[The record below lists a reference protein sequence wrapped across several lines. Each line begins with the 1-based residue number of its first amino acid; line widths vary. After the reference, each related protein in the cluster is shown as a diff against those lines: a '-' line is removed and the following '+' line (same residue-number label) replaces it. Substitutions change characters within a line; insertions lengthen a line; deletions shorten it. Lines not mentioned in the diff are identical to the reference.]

1 MIKSHKVGIEGTYI
15 YVSKC
20 QSLSRV
26 RLFVTLWTAA
36 HQAPLSMRFSRQG
49 YWSRLPFPSPGDL
62 LDPGNEPRSPAL
74 QADTLPSEPPGKPHI
89 NIIKTKFHKPAAKI
103 ILNGEKLK
111 EFPLRSG
118 KRQLLPLLFN
128 VVLEVLATAVR
139 EEK

>member
-1 MIKSHKVGIEGTYI
+1 MNI
-15 YVSKC
+15 YQHNCK
-20 QSLSRV
+20 SLSRV

-62 LDPGNEPRSPAL
+62 PDPGIEPRSPAL
-74 QADTLPSEPPGKPHI
+74 QADALPSEPSGKPHI

-118 KRQLLPLLFN
+118 KRQLLPLVFN

-139 EEK
+139 EER